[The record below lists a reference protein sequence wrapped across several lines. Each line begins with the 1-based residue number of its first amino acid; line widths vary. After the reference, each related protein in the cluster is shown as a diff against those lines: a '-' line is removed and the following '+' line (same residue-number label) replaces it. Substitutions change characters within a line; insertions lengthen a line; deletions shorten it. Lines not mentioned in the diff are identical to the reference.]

1 MHLVERRGRTT
12 PILPNVAGAL
22 INHNHSRPARRSGET
37 QMATAKSTAVRTAL
51 AVTTIVGLLGTEGK
65 DGAKGNTEIAGQP
78 IEVSVTASTFSR
90 HALHYHWRATDGH
103 IEDVDARTTHWTL
116 PGGPGIHFA
125 YVLIEDGMGGFAES
139 RIAVNTDQSA
149 STLILPR
156 DQYPPPLGETLAT
169 DPAKVVVPGTP
180 LVSGTVLLN
189 DFANEFGF
197 PVAESHVCGTR
208 NPFFGVTATATV
220 EQVNAG
226 GAIVASHILDANDPT
241 EAAGNFSVSLAAGA
255 VAIRASCK
263 GTVGPGGTSA
273 ATALND
279 FSVTKDA
286 SGNLTATIPLFVP
299 AEFPAVT
306 AMSAILNGQ
315 EIGIFPSP
323 PGASVEL
330 PSNRLPSPPEKFLA
344 FGGLD
349 TRSGACNY
357 YVQIGAVEGCDA
369 SGDFTGRVLD
379 FETWRMT
386 SKIDEFGPPKD
397 PNALTP
403 YQKSAVFIN
412 RTDLNLTRDHHMAQA
427 GSGRVA
433 AYVCN
438 HLGPQPGDD
447 PADPTGLYP
456 SQATVDKVIANARAG
471 KSLVACVVMDRGAN
485 GFADPVIGVT
495 GQPVLNPFNDT
506 PYTRFM
512 IFGPNGELLPSVNL
526 DGRGEKFVPGACV
539 ACHGGRGYLDI
550 KDAKNN
556 PFAFPDARFFLHF
569 GGDLGAYFLPFD
581 VGNFAFASGDGKLE
595 EPLFTLN
602 EFVLGNVDGA
612 IATTNSVNAGG
623 STDETAQGDYFWKL
637 FAGWYPGPPAKRF
650 FEFDTEYVSPTYG
663 ADSDRFYRDVIA
675 RSCRTCHLAMAGKNW
690 DLQQPPFSDLFV
702 CGDRADARLLSHA
715 MPNSLVTSDRFWL
728 SRKQSTVLVNGI
740 PDTVPSVDPAPL
752 DQPGIYARHYS
763 QDHCTSPYLFESTIA
778 AGDPTKGSTLFAA
791 NCASC
796 HNNTPAGTT
805 PSRAQV
811 AHKTRGNILDAAH
824 LPNNDGMLA
833 AVSSVL
839 GVANGLDDISAFLAV
854 PLNTVP

>member
-1 MHLVERRGRTT
+1 MRRASHLFPVT
-12 PILPNVAGAL
+12 L
-22 INHNHSRPARRSGET
+22 I
-37 QMATAKSTAVRTAL
+37 AL
-51 AVTTIVGLLGTEGK
+51 ALGLTVPLRGVRGDDSGTVQL
-65 DGAKGNTEIAGQP
+65 T
-78 IEVSVTASTFSR
+78 VTASTFSG
-90 HALHYHWRATDGH
+90 HTLHYHWRATDGN
-103 IEDVDARTTHWTL
+103 IEAVDASTTHWTL

-149 STLILPR
+149 STLTLPR
-156 DQYPPPLGETLAT
+156 DQYPPPVGETLAT
-169 DPAKVVVPGTP
+169 DPAKVPESP

-208 NPFFGVTATATV
+208 NPFFGITATATV
-220 EQVNAG
+220 EQVDAG
-226 GAIVASHILDANDPT
+226 GTVVASHPLDGNDPT
-241 EAAGNFSVSLAAGA
+241 EAAGNFSVHFAKDRGA

-273 ATALND
+273 ATALNPPA
-279 FSVTKDA
+279 FWVTKDA
-286 SGNLTATIPLFVP
+286 SQNLTVTIPLFVP
-299 AEFPAVT
+299 AEFPVVT
-306 AMSAILNGQ
+306 AMSAILNGK
-315 EIGIFPSP
+315 ETGDFPSP
-323 PGASVEL
+323 PRASVEL

-369 SGDFTGRVLD
+369 SGNFTGRVLD
-379 FETWRMT
+379 FKTWRMT
-386 SKIDEFGPPKD
+386 SKIDEFAPPKD

-403 YQKSAVFIN
+403 YQTSAVFIN
-412 RTDLNLTRDHHMAQA
+412 KTDLNLTRDHHMAQA

-438 HLGPQPGDD
+438 HPGAAAD
-447 PADPTGLYP
+447 PNVDPTGLFP
-456 SQATVDKVIANARAG
+456 AQSAIDTAIANARAG
-471 KSLVACVVMDRGAN
+471 KNLVACVAMDRGAD
-485 GFADPVIGVT
+485 GDPVKGVT
-495 GQPVLNPFNDT
+495 GQPVLNPHSNT

-526 DGRGEKFVPGACV
+526 DGRGEKFVPGTCV
-539 ACHGGRGYLDI
+539 ACHGGRRYLDL

-556 PFAFPDARFFLHF
+556 PFAFPDARYFLPF

-602 EFVLGNVDGA
+602 EFVLGNVNVA
-612 IATTNSVNAGG
+612 IANTNSMNAPNADE
-623 STDETAQGDYFWKL
+623 SMDETAQGDYFFPKL
-637 FAGWYPGPPAKRF
+637 FAGWYPGPPTKRF
-650 FEFDTEYVSPTYG
+650 LEFDTEYVSPTYV

-675 RSCRTCHLAMAGKNW
+675 RSCRTCHLAIAGKNW
-690 DLQQPPFSDLFV
+690 DLQQPPGLDLSGQRIDSNLFV
-702 CGDRADARLLSHA
+702 CGDRADAPLLSHA

-728 SRKQSTVLVNGI
+728 SRRQSTVLVNGI

-752 DQPGIYARHYS
+752 DQPRIYAGHYG
-763 QDHCTSPYLFESTIA
+763 QNHCTSPYLFESTTSTNPPR
-778 AGDPTKGSTLFAA
+778 DPTMGATLFATLPA
-791 NCASC
+791 QAQGVLSCLSC
-796 HNNTPAGTT
+796 HSQLPPGPAFPGTP

-811 AHKTRGNILDAAH
+811 AHKTPGNILDAAN
-824 LPNNDGMLA
+824 LPGNDAMLKS
-833 AVSSVL
+833 VNSVL
-839 GVANGLDDISAFLAV
+839 GVSPHALDDIAAYLAV
-854 PLNTVP
+854 PLNYDP